1 MEIQQNSMVGM
12 QRQQKK
18 KLQCDKYPGLED
30 KNQESSEYCSDL
42 PSDTHVMEQGS
53 GGG

>member
-1 MEIQQNSMVGM
+1 MVGM

-42 PSDTHVMEQGS
+42 PSDTHVMDQ
-53 GGG
+53 